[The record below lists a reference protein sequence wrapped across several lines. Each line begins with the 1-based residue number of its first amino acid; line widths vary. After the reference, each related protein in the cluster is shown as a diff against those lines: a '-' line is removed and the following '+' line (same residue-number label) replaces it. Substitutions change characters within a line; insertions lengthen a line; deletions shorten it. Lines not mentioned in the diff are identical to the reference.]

1 MHLADFSLLHGPLP
15 YSHSS
20 VSFFTAHPRGF
31 SFSTSICSRDR
42 VSVIGIDYTEIA
54 PWWSKTTAIFTVNKK
69 KKTGNTSIEMLKERG
84 KKLRRWLWTAGKNT
98 TVSWPGYCHFWRTV
112 LVTSICRHIFGWC
125 LTRKKVLV
133 SKLVRWYILSLCMLN
148 ESFKLNKFSRKKKE
162 KKRVQHH

>member
-15 YSHSS
+15 HSHSS

-69 KKTGNTSIEMLKERG
+69 TGNTSIEMLKERG
-84 KKLRRWLWTAGKNT
+84 KNLRRRLWTAGKNT
-98 TVSWPGYCHFWRTV
+98 TVSWLGYCHFWRTV
-112 LVTSICRHIFGWC
+112 LVTSIYRHIFGCC

-148 ESFKLNKFSRKKKE
+148 ESFKLNKFSRKK
-162 KKRVQHH
+162 RVQPH

>member
-54 PWWSKTTAIFTVNKK
+54 PWWSKTTAIFTVKK
-69 KKTGNTSIEMLKERG
+69 KLVTPRLRCWKRGG

-98 TVSWPGYCHFWRTV
+98 TVSWLGYCHFWRTV

-133 SKLVRWYILSLCMLN
+133 SKLVRWYIPSLCMLN
-148 ESFKLNKFSRKKKE
+148 ESFKLNKFSRKKRE
-162 KKRVQHH
+162 KKSPASLMM